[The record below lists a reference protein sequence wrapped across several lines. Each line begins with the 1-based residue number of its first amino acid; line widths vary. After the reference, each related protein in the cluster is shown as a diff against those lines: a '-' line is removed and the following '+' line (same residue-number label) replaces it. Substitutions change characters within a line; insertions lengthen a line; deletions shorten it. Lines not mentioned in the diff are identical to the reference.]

1 MTPDELRAENERL
14 QARLEEIRKI
24 CAAAIG
30 AEGRSIELAYKIRRV
45 LQTTGHRRMTNRPQ
59 RQDAL
64 FDQLRDLIVLANEH
78 GMYDAADAVQRLID
92 RPRAEERPHAH
103 RPGAAR

>member
-1 MTPDELRAENERL
+1 MTPDELRAEKYERP

-45 LQTTGHRRMTNRPQ
+45 LQTTTGEHRMTNRPV
-59 RQDAL
+59 AEL
-64 FDQLRDLIVLANEH
+64 VAEQLPQMPEVSA
-78 GMYDAADAVQRLID
+78 
-92 RPRAEERPHAH
+92 
-103 RPGAAR
+103 